1 MKNISGVIPAIPTIF
16 KDNMEID
23 LDGIENCIEFA
34 IKSGASAIAPILLG
48 GEFYKL
54 TFNEKIE
61 IIDNISKFRNRIKIF
76 AGVSEPA
83 TFAAA
88 KLAEKA
94 VDSGVSGII
103 LMPPYYYP
111 YGKLE
116 NDKIAK
122 HFIDISNSIDIP
134 VIIQDFGY
142 RSNMPLNLLKI
153 ITGHNNIAGIKTEGK
168 GSAGRINLL
177 HAHFP
182 DISILGGYLGFD
194 MVNELNNGSD
204 GSITGLSF
212 LDILSRV
219 YKKYKNDDKTHIDNF
234 RKIQELLD
242 FEAENLKFFVQIEKK
257 ILYRKQIIKYTNVRD
272 PEPEMPGWM
281 NVKLNNI
288 IDKLGV
294 E

>member
-1 MKNISGVIPAIPTIF
+1 MKKISGVIPAIPTIF

-23 LDGIENCIEFA
+23 FEGIENCIEFA
-34 IKSGASAIAPILLG
+34 IKSGASAIAPMILG

-54 TFNEKIE
+54 TYNEKIG
-61 IIDNISKFRNRIKIF
+61 IIDNVSKFSKKIKIF

-83 TFAAA
+83 TFPAA

-94 VDSGVSGII
+94 MDSGVSGII

-111 YGKLE
+111 YGKPE
-116 NDKIAK
+116 NNMIAK
-122 HFIDISNSIDIP
+122 HFIDISNCIDIP

-142 RSNMPLNLLKI
+142 RSNMPLKLLKT
-153 ITGHNNIAGIKTEGK
+153 ITGNNNIAGIKTEGK
-168 GSAGRINLL
+168 GGTGRIHLL
-177 HAHFP
+177 HTHFP

-204 GSITGLSF
+204 GSIAGLSF
-212 LDILSRV
+212 LDILSGV
-219 YKKYKNDDKTHIDNF
+219 YKKYRNNDKTCIDDF
-234 RKIQELLD
+234 SKIQELLE

-257 ILYRKQIIKYTNVRD
+257 ILYRRKIIKYTNVRS
-272 PEPEMPGWM
+272 PEPEMPDWI
-281 NVKLNNI
+281 NSKLNI
-288 IDKLGV
+288 ILDKIGV

>member
-1 MKNISGVIPAIPTIF
+1 MKPISGVIPAIPTIF

-23 LDGIENCIEFA
+23 FDGIENCIEFA
-34 IKSGASAIAPILLG
+34 IKSGAGAIAPMLLG

-61 IIDNISKFRNRIKIF
+61 IINNVSKFRKRIKIF

-83 TFAAA
+83 TFAAK

-94 VDSGVSGII
+94 MDSGVSGII

-116 NDKIAK
+116 NSIIAK

-142 RSNMPLNLLKI
+142 RSNMPLKLLKTI
-153 ITGHNNIAGIKTEGK
+153 AANNIAGIKTEGK
-168 GSAGRINLL
+168 DSARRIHLL
-177 HAHFP
+177 HTNFP

-194 MVNELNNGSD
+194 MVNELNNSSD
-204 GSITGLSF
+204 GSITGLAF
-212 LDILSRV
+212 LDILSGV
-219 YKKYKNDDKTHIDNF
+219 YEKYRNNDKTYIDDF
-234 RKIQELLD
+234 SKIQELLG

-257 ILYRKQIIKYTNVRD
+257 ILYRRKIIIYTNVRS
-272 PEPEMPGWM
+272 PEPEMPGRM
-281 NVKLNNI
+281 DSKLNMI
-288 IDKLGV
+288 LDKIWI
-294 E
+294 